1 MTRDGLTKALDN
13 VARAAGY
20 DDDADYSVV
29 GLIVVVFFVCLIW
42 SSWMYPFDGVIVP

>member
-13 VARAAGY
+13 VARKAGY
-20 DDDADYSVV
+20 EDDADYGIV
-29 GLIVVVFFVCLIW
+29 GLIVVVFFACLIV